1 MVFFKKRGQIR
12 PSSKMGQSINSSMGS
27 MTPSQLNTL
36 IMDMLSLPQS
46 ENACKTLC
54 RDNPI
59 TNSGK
64 RKQLLK
70 MLLIVLLPMG
80 ILVGMMSNVFVSVLK
95 NYVESSEI
103 RSSLFFSIE
112 LGQMMRYLQR
122 ERDMSA
128 LYVSAIGMETKNLL
142 LRRYPETDAAVDNM
156 SYWPVRMSNKRLEF
170 QSKDKFLLYLNRHRY
185 QLDQMQ
191 NRTSKQEIEFYTSL
205 IDVFILWL
213 YESVSESRSGAIW
226 KTLVAY
232 QEIIVASEHIGRER
246 GLGVTYFAKGGF
258 DTKEDYLLFL
268 EAQINSNI
276 SFQSCKRYSDLA
288 YQMHEEQLK
297 SKNELLVQITSLR
310 LMIRSNKSSIQLNA
324 SLEMANYWFE
334 NMTYYQETV
343 RETQKKLAEKIDKQ
357 LTIRENEDLEVI
369 VSISCIFAAVM
380 IICPLVVTGVYK
392 LTVQIQNYSV
402 TIANR
407 TKALNKEKKRTDTL
421 LYQMLPKSVAERLK
435 SNEVVEA
442 EHFPEAT
449 IFFSDIVGFTKIASS
464 SSPYQVVDMLN
475 NLYTCFDGRI
485 DTYDVYKVE
494 TIGDAYMVVS
504 GVPRPNGNR
513 HAAEIASMALDLE
526 RTVKDVEIPHL
537 PGMTFSLRIGCHTGQ
552 VVAGVV
558 GTKMPRYCLFGDT
571 VNTASKMESLGKAN
585 KIHISQTTYDILL
598 SIGGFKMTERLDE
611 SVQEDLDLKNHF
623 KGTFHTYWL
632 LGSMKFPA
640 DERSTMSDDQSMDMD
655 Y

>member
-623 KGTFHTYWL
+623 KGTFQTYWL

-640 DERSTMSDDQSMDMD
+640 DERSTMSDE
-655 Y
+655 

>member
-623 KGTFHTYWL
+623 KGTFRTYWL